1 MSEKELQRYPFYI
14 RVGLEPEFKSHK
26 ISNLLV
32 KRDDSKRNLLIKNI
46 KNIPNVSA
54 VWFTDHERFDLLVE
68 IKVTSTQDADNMIS
82 KIKSLQGVT
91 EAEEDIN
98 TVKMY

>member
-1 MSEKELQRYPFYI
+1 MNEKELLRYPFFI
-14 RVGLEPEFKSHK
+14 RVGLKPQLKGNK

-32 KRDDSKRNLLIKNI
+32 KRDDSKRDLLIKSI
-46 KNIPNVSA
+46 KHMPNVSA

-68 IKVTSTQDADNMIS
+68 VKVTSKQDADNMIS
-82 KIKSLQGVT
+82 TLKSVQGVT

-98 TVKMY
+98 TIKMY

>member
-14 RVGLEPEFKSHK
+14 RVGLEPEFKSNK

-32 KRDDSKRNLLIKNI
+32 KRDDSKKNLLIKNI

-54 VWFTDHERFDLLVE
+54 LHKE
-68 IKVTSTQDADNMIS
+68 N
-82 KIKSLQGVT
+82 
-91 EAEEDIN
+91 
-98 TVKMY
+98 